1 MYLDKEKLKSA
12 SIEDIVKELKVV
24 DEELFCAEHPLG
36 SSRKYVLQAYS
47 NRLVKEIQT
56 RVDSLKVAE
65 VLSGEDMKNLFKA
78 FDYAC
83 YKFYY
88 VIYNRNG
95 LAEQRVKGLLLN
107 YTGGDVVLLSEN
119 GIYHI
124 KYRDII
130 FMKPFAPPMDRL
142 SEEFKN
148 LLNYYMDN

>member
-1 MYLDKEKLKSA
+1 MLL
-12 SIEDIVKELKVV
+12 I
-24 DEELFCAEHPLG
+24 G
-36 SSRKYVLQAYS
+36 
-47 NRLVKEIQT
+47 EI
-56 RVDSLKVAE
+56 
-65 VLSGEDMKNLFKA
+65 MKDVFKA

-95 LAEQRVKGLLLN
+95 LVEQRVEGLLLN

-124 KYRDII
+124 KYKDIL

-142 SEEFKN
+142 SEEFKS